1 LGNRKD
7 IRDAVEA
14 ASKAGGWSGFVGH
27 NRAQVLYFLAEN
39 LGARADEFARRLR
52 RMTGATAKAAKDEVA
67 ASIDRIV
74 HYAALADKY
83 DGRVHATKA
92 RHVTLAMPEPWGV
105 MGISCPDEAPLLAF
119 VSLVL
124 PAVAMG
130 NRVVVTPSPAHP
142 LAATDFYQVLET
154 SDVPAGVVNIVAGE
168 RDTLAKTLA
177 EHDEVAAHWYVGSA
191 DGGAMVEKASAGNLK
206 ATWVN
211 HGHPRNWYSPAEGQG
226 ETYLHHATQIKN
238 IWVPYGE

>member
-1 LGNRKD
+1 
-7 IRDAVEA
+7 VEA
-14 ASKAGGWSGFVGH
+14 AAKATGWSGFAGH

-39 LGARADEFARRLR
+39 LAARGDEFARRIA
-52 RMTGATAKAAKDEVA
+52 RMTGAKPAGAKAEVA
-67 ASIDRIV
+67 AATSRILY
-74 HYAALADKY
+74 YAAQADKF
-83 DGRVHATKA
+83 DGRVHSTKS
-92 RHVTLAMPEPWGV
+92 RHVTLAMPEPWGT
-105 MGISCPDEAPLLAF
+105 MAISCPDEAPLLAF

-124 PAVAMG
+124 PAIAMG

-154 SDVPAGVVNIVAGE
+154 SDVPAGVVNIVTGE

-191 DGGAMVEKASAGNLK
+191 EGSTLVERASAGNLK

-211 HGHPRNWYSPAEGQG
+211 HGHARDWYAPGEGQG
-226 ETYLHHATQIKN
+226 ETYLRHATQIKN